1 MAATTALLVEDN
13 PDDEQLIL
21 RALKNSGVTDVDVAR
36 NGREAVDYLLATKVP
51 PRLIL
56 LDLKLPKMGGLEV
69 LQALRLDNK
78 TRMIP
83 VVVFTSSIEKTDV
96 LTSYDL
102 GANSYIRKPVDYK
115 ELNETVRL
123 IVSYWL
129 NTNVSPPPGSVASR

>member
-1 MAATTALLVEDN
+1 MATSTVLLVEDN

-21 RALKNSGVTDVDVAR
+21 RALKQTGISDTIEVAR
-36 NGREAVDYLLATKVP
+36 NGREAVDYLLSVATP
-51 PRLIL
+51 PRLVM

-102 GANSYIRKPVDYK
+102 GANSYIRKPVDYRQLTDVVK
-115 ELNETVRL
+115 L

-129 NTNVSPPPGSVASR
+129 QTNVAPPAER

>member
-1 MAATTALLVEDN
+1 MTSTTVLLVEDN

-21 RALKNSGVTDVDVAR
+21 RALKNSGMTESVEVAR
-36 NGREAVDYLLATKVP
+36 NGRDAVDYLLAVKTP

-83 VVVFTSSIEKTDV
+83 VVIFTSSIERTDV

-115 ELNETVRL
+115 QLNDVVKL

-129 NTNVSPPPGSVASR
+129 QTNVSPPLDH

>member
-1 MAATTALLVEDN
+1 MPTNTVLLVEDN

-21 RALKNSGVTDVDVAR
+21 RALKQTGVTDTIEVAR
-36 NGREAVDYLLATKVP
+36 NGREAVDYLLGTAAP
-51 PRLIL
+51 PRLVL

-102 GANSYIRKPVDYK
+102 GANSYIRKPVDYRQLTDVVK
-115 ELNETVRL
+115 L

-129 NTNVSPPPGSVASR
+129 QTNVSPPQER